1 MFCLHQ
7 CRSPCQE
14 ETSNQ
19 STLNRRYKKNEIS
32 SPPAPELHVL
42 VVGCI
47 KTKISVQP
55 DLLNLKEEEAGKNVF
70 GGGGSDGKPGKHERV
85 GTEGNLEGNLE
96 GSLEGSHEQ
105 LPGNRED
112 VSQLFWL
119 LTSSTETP
127 TVETTTIQALST
139 RAMAKPDR
147 TPQEMDFEGAQ
158 TPRGILTTTGQ
169 SHPQTTARTRTI
181 PAMSPFS
188 LPFLNSRIQPYEER
202 LANSS
207 EEKHQ
212 PRQGTTKSSLVL
224 TTSKD
229 TLLDQST
236 FEIQVES
243 EEKGKF
249 EAENEATVPFVTTPS
264 LPIANPQMSEMAGR

>member
-1 MFCLHQ
+1 M
-7 CRSPCQE
+7 
-14 ETSNQ
+14 
-19 STLNRRYKKNEIS
+19 
-32 SPPAPELHVL
+32 
-42 VVGCI
+42 
-47 KTKISVQP
+47 
-55 DLLNLKEEEAGKNVF
+55 LNLKEEEAGKNVF
-70 GGGGSDGKPGKHERV
+70 GGGGSDGKPGKHGRV
-85 GTEGNLEGNLE
+85 GTDGDLKGNVEGNLER
-96 GSLEGSHEQ
+96 SHEQ

-127 TVETTTIQALST
+127 TVETTTIQAALST

-169 SHPQTTARTRTI
+169 SQPQTTARTRTI

-188 LPFLNSRIQPYEER
+188 LPFLNNRIQPYEEG
-202 LANSS
+202 LADSS
-207 EEKHQ
+207 EENHQ
-212 PRQGTTKSSLVL
+212 PRQDTTKSSLLL

-236 FEIQVES
+236 FEIQMES

-249 EAENEATVPFVTTPS
+249 EAENEVTAPFVTTPS
-264 LPIANPQMSEMAGR
+264 LPIANLQMSDMAGR